1 MRVLLASAPHRDTFG
16 YSMPPPGL
24 LRLGGALERGGID
37 VELDDLA
44 HALAKGELPEG
55 DGLADAASERVLA
68 RGAVDVI
75 GLSVMGATLP
85 IALAILE
92 RVRKR
97 SPSVRTWI
105 GGPGTTGVD
114 RAIVERFACVDVVV
128 RGEGEVT
135 ALELARARD
144 PRGVAGT
151 TWRAADGTVVREP
164 DREPIRDLGD
174 LPPYAWHR
182 LPSIAEYKRVTGA
195 EDGLV
200 PIDSGRGCA
209 YDCSFCTIGR
219 FWSRRS
225 RVLPAH
231 RLADEI
237 EGLASIEGAKCAYLC
252 HDLFGAQ
259 RAHALDL
266 CRELEARGA
275 RVPFEVRARADHLDR
290 ELLDAMARAGGYRV
304 LLGIE
309 SGAASVRR
317 ANQKGMR
324 DDVDLL
330 RVVDDCASA
339 GITPILSLILG
350 LPGEGEVELAASLD
364 FCSDA
369 ALRAGVNLSL
379 HLVNPQPGCGLGE
392 EHGAEARA
400 VEGIPPDMALGAGET
415 AAEQALIAAHP
426 DLFSTFALLPQPTE
440 RLHALAEIARELPEV
455 LMRFPRTF
463 ALLRRRHGDA
473 LATWRSLKGSGRS
486 FEAFARAS
494 RDPLVDDL
502 LAWEQA
508 LVRAGSGA
516 PASTP
521 RGPRAR
527 SAIVRVTHDVVAAAD
542 ALRTGGET
550 SREPR
555 ANILAVHASS
565 GRSPLRGVATSRIS
579 AEVAALLDALDG
591 TRSLAELE
599 AERPGIE
606 HALRALARSG
616 LVDLG
621 PVRETAAP

>member
-1 MRVLLASAPHRDTFG
+1 MRVLLVSAPHRDTFG

-37 VELDDLA
+37 VALDDLA

-55 DGLADAASERVLA
+55 DALADAACERLLA
-68 RGAVDVI
+68 RGAFDVI
-75 GLSVMGATLP
+75 GMSVMGATLP

-97 SPSVRTWI
+97 SPGVRTWI

-114 RAIVERFACVDVVV
+114 RALVERFAHVDVVV
-128 RGEGEVT
+128 RGEGEIT
-135 ALELARARD
+135 TLELARASD
-144 PRGVAGT
+144 ARGIAGT
-151 TWRAADGTVVREP
+151 TWRARDGTSVREA
-164 DREPIRDLGD
+164 DRAPIQDLAD
-174 LPPYAWHR
+174 LPPYAWHL

-200 PIDSGRGCA
+200 PIDSGRGCV

-225 RVLPAH
+225 RVLPAQ

-237 EGLASIEGAKCAYLC
+237 EALASIEGAKSAYLC
-252 HDLFGAQ
+252 HDLFGAH
-259 RAHALDL
+259 RSHALEL
-266 CRELEARGA
+266 CRELVARGV

-290 ELLDAMARAGGYRV
+290 ELLDALARAGGYRV

-339 GITPILSLILG
+339 GVTPILSLILG
-350 LPGEGEVELAASLD
+350 LPGEGDAELAASLD
-364 FCSDA
+364 FCADA

-400 VEGIPPDMALGAGET
+400 VEGIPPDMALGTGET
-415 AAEQALIAAHP
+415 AAEKALIAAHP
-426 DLFSTFALLPQPTE
+426 DLFSTFALLPQPSE
-440 RLHALAEIARELPEV
+440 RLHGLAEIARELPEL
-455 LMRFPRTF
+455 LMRYPRTF
-463 ALLRRRHGDA
+463 ALLRMRDGDA
-473 LATWRSLKGSGRS
+473 LSTWRRMKASGRS
-486 FEAFARAS
+486 FEAFARAR

-508 LVRAGSGA
+508 LVRAGCDD
-516 PASTP
+516 ASILA
-521 RGPRAR
+521 RGPRSR
-527 SAIVRVTHDVVAAAD
+527 AIVVRTSHDVVAASE
-542 ALRTGGET
+542 ALREHGEP
-550 SREPR
+550 SRER
-555 ANILAVHASS
+555 QGSVLAILPAQ
-565 GRSPLRGVATSRIS
+565 GRSPLRGVATVRIS
-579 AEVAALLDALDG
+579 SDVAALLGALDG
-591 TRSLAELE
+591 TRTLDELE

-606 HALRALARSG
+606 RAVQTLAQSG
-616 LVDLG
+616 LVDLV